1 MGEPAKTVWE
11 TGFNKPL
18 QAQGFSEET
27 RLFVSNLNS
36 PHALEILTSPFHE
49 SVPPMISSP
58 SASSDA
64 VTLYAT
70 DEGTVVEQEDGSI
83 VIRFESLEFTLQPDG
98 LSSLR
103 DVTRSLAADVRRCGS
118 GCRWQLRTPH
128 ADQRSVVVLSSDEVL
143 ALEDLVGGASAMHE
157 LNGILSDHSIR
168 TE

>member
-1 MGEPAKTVWE
+1 M
-11 TGFNKPL
+11 
-18 QAQGFSEET
+18 
-27 RLFVSNLNS
+27 
-36 PHALEILTSPFHE
+36 
-49 SVPPMISSP
+49 
-58 SASSDA
+58 
-64 VTLYAT
+64 
-70 DEGTVVEQEDGSI
+70 EQEDGSI

-157 LNGILSDHSIR
+157 LNGILSEYSIR